1 LLELAQGQGFIARKP
16 RDGKPYFVAALLRM
30 TGEER
35 KRKEEGKK
43 KQVPHPS
50 ALRAYGLRMT
60 RNSTAKGKGRRPTLN
75 TEGSGTRKGYG
86 AIRHSWAGVAI
97 GAKTDTC
104 KPEGPCTRKGWS
116 NIRASRVWAQDDTKS
131 DCERQR
137 QKTDP

>member
-86 AIRHSWAGVAI
+86 
-97 GAKTDTC
+97 
-104 KPEGPCTRKGWS
+104 
-116 NIRASRVWAQDDTKS
+116 KS
-131 DCERQR
+131 GHCGD
-137 QKTDP
+137 